1 MQKKVKLH
9 HTTNETSS
17 MSGTLK
23 FYEFV
28 LKYPS
33 QTKKNTKKIIFI
45 GKKLEKDWIEC
56 RYEIIINCK
65 S

>member
-33 QTKKNTKKIIFI
+33 QTKKKYKKKFIFI

-56 RYEIIINCK
+56 RYDINCK